1 MKWLLNLFRK
11 KSLKK
16 RFLTDIEYNTL
27 RKEKQDKTDAILD
40 KISKVGYEGLSKSE
54 KEFLKKL
61 DK

>member
-11 KSLKK
+11 KSVKK

-27 RKEKQDKTDAILD
+27 RKERQDKTDAILD

-61 DK
+61 